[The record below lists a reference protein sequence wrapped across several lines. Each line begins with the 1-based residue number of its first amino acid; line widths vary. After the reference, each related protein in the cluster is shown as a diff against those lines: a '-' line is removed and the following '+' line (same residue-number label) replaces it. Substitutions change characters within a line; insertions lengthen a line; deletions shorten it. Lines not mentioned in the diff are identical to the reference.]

1 VANPIIKI
9 LRGATPPAA
18 LQAGQLAMD
27 QVAKNFYLGVEVA
40 GVVTNEIVGGEGTF
54 ATKTYVDSAVS
65 SGTGSLAGTVYSPTP
80 PSDPTESMRWVDS
93 NTLRAYEYVGGAWIE
108 IVSS

>member
-1 VANPIIKI
+1 MAI
-9 LRGATPPAA
+9 AA
-18 LQAGQLAMD
+18 LSFDTPATVPDAPASGKKL
-27 QVAKNFYLGVEVA
+27 FLGADGRFFLVLPD
-40 GVVTNEIVGGEGTF
+40 GTQEPLLGN
-54 ATKTYVDSAVS
+54 S
-65 SGTGSLAGTVYSPTP
+65 STGTVYSPTP